1 MVHQYGVAATE
12 KRKTHRRR
20 ELDTPG
26 ARTRAAP
33 FMRGHVVAACARQ
46 NADHARLLRL
56 MRNMEDASAGAAG
69 EAASTPSKPTPRSH
83 VAGSIAS
90 AATTDHTAIHAERR
104 DVAAAERRLMV
115 TPPSG
120 FGRLGR
126 RKASLLPC
134 PHSHFAVKIRRAPP
148 QAQWYQ
154 NQRGDMAARRD
165 NPARAL
171 DPP

>member
-1 MVHQYGVAATE
+1 MHQYGVAATE

-46 NADHARLLRL
+46 NAVHARLLL
-56 MRNMEDASAGAAG
+56 MRNMEDASVGAAG

-83 VAGSIAS
+83 AAGSIAS

-115 TPPSG
+115 TPTDRYE
-120 FGRLGR
+120 RLGR
-126 RKASLLPC
+126 SRG
-134 PHSHFAVKIRRAPP
+134 PP
-148 QAQWYQ
+148 
-154 NQRGDMAARRD
+154 
-165 NPARAL
+165 
-171 DPP
+171 